1 MMDRMVQELME
12 LMAISS
18 PSRGERQMADLLKEK
33 LAALGCEVEEDGI
46 APLIGGTAGNL
57 IARLKG
63 DGRGEPLLLSAH
75 MDRVPRGDNIKPV
88 IRDGIMTSDGTTI
101 LAADDLSGV
110 VAILEG
116 LRLLRESGAPH
127 GDVEIVFTVC
137 EEMKTQ
143 GSRNLDCSRLRAKNG
158 YCLDS
163 SGRIG
168 RVICAAPSI
177 VQLFLDVYGR
187 AAHAGAEPEKGVNA
201 LKWTAKIL
209 AGMEE
214 GRLDFETTSNWAI
227 MDTGPAVNTNVVCP
241 HARLIG
247 EVRSHDP
254 QKVEDYIAYVN
265 RCCETTLAGS
275 EATFTLTRGNDLTC
289 FCIGE
294 DAPVVTALTGV
305 LSELGV
311 TPKVEKGGGGMDANW
326 FNAGGIATV
335 GVATGYLK
343 NHTTEELLHIE
354 DLLKSGEMVYRLI
367 LAYAAM

>member
-1 MMDRMVQELME
+1 MERMLQELLK

-18 PSRGERQMADLLKEK
+18 PSRGERQMADTVTRKLLD
-33 LAALGCEVEEDGI
+33 LGCEVEEDGV
-46 APLIGGTAGNL
+46 AGKIGGTAGNL
-57 IARLKG
+57 IARLPG

-75 MDRVPRGDNIKPV
+75 LDRVPNGDNIQPV
-88 IRDGIMTSDGTTI
+88 IRDGILTSDGTTI

-137 EEMKTQ
+137 EEVKTQ
-143 GSRNLDCSRLRAKNG
+143 GSRNLDCAGLRSKVG

-168 RVICAAPSI
+168 RIIRAAPSI
-177 VQLFLDVYGR
+177 VQLFIDVYGR
-187 AAHAGAEPEKGVNA
+187 AAHAGAEPEKGINA

-241 HARLIG
+241 HTRLIG

-254 QKVEDYIAYVN
+254 AKVEAYIAYVR
-265 RCCETTLAGS
+265 RCCETALEGS
-275 EATFTLTRGNDLTC
+275 GATFTLNRGNDLTC
-289 FCIGE
+289 FCIPE
-294 DAPVVTALTGV
+294 DAPAVTVLTDV
-305 LSELGV
+305 LRGMGKESWA
-311 TPKVEKGGGGMDANW
+311 EKGGGGMDANW

-343 NHTTEELLHIE
+343 NHTPDEMLYLQ
-354 DLLKSGEMVYRLI
+354 DFADSAEMVYRLI
-367 LAYAAM
+367 LAFAEK

>member
-1 MMDRMVQELME
+1 MDRMLQELLE

-18 PSRGERQMADLLKEK
+18 PSFGERQMADTVKQK
-33 LAALGCEVEEDGI
+33 LVELGCEVEEDDV
-46 APLIGGTAGNL
+46 AARIGGTAGNL
-57 IARLKG
+57 IARLPG

-75 MDRVPRGDNIKPV
+75 LDRVPNGDNIKPV
-88 IRDGIMTSDGTTI
+88 IRDGILTSDGTTI
-101 LAADDLSGV
+101 LAADDLAGV

-116 LRLLRESGAPH
+116 VRRIRESGLPH

-143 GSRNLDCSRLRAKNG
+143 GSRNLDCSRLRSKAG

-168 RVICAAPSI
+168 RIIRAAPTI
-177 VQLFLDVYGR
+177 VRLYIDVYGK

-201 LKWTAKIL
+201 LKGAAKIL
-209 AGMEE
+209 AELEE

-227 MDTGPAVNTNVVCP
+227 MKTGPAKNTNVVCP
-241 HARLIG
+241 HCQLIG

-254 QKVEDYIAYVN
+254 QKVEDYIAYVQ
-265 RCCETTLAGS
+265 RHGEEALA
-275 EATFTLTRGNDLTC
+275 EFPATFTLTRSNDLSC
-289 FCIGE
+289 FCIPE
-294 DAPVVTALTGV
+294 DAPVITKLTEV
-305 LSELGV
+305 LRGMGRE
-311 TPKVEKGGGGMDANW
+311 PWAEKGGGGMDANW

-343 NHTTEELLHIE
+343 NHTPDELLHLQ
-354 DLLKSGEMVYRLI
+354 DFADSAGMVYRLI
-367 LAYAAM
+367 LAFAEQ